1 MAGLFVHKR
10 GNKWEYRFEVAS
22 VDGKRKFVQKSGF
35 TTKKEAIAVGTE
47 VMNKYNNTGI
57 IFQQSDIGFADFIL
71 EWLETIKLNVKPTT
85 YTQYQK
91 RINNHII
98 PSLGKYK
105 LKSITYPVLQKFI
118 NDMYNNE
125 YSRNSLSNIKGIL
138 SSSLDYAVEPMH
150 YISSNPMNH
159 VRLPSI
165 RNHTIKLR
173 QSPHVFISKED
184 MEIIFQRF
192 PEKST
197 AHIPLMIGFKCGLRL
212 GETFGLWWDDID
224 LENKTISINRQIQWK
239 EKDRRD
245 NLSESYWYFTSPK
258 YESYRTITID
268 DKLCELLKR
277 EKERQEK
284 AIVYYDDLYCHNFI
298 SDTNRLNQDGVG
310 KEINLLCLEECG
322 KFTQPRIMQHV
333 STVINKN
340 LGIKF
345 DFHSLRHTHCSML
358 LESGANPKYVQK
370 RLGHK
375 NIQVTLNIY
384 QHLTNN
390 IQLDGNNI
398 INKMF

>member
-35 TTKKEAIAVGTE
+35 ATKKEATAVGTE
-47 VMNKYNNTGI
+47 AMNKYNGSGV
-57 IFQQSDIGFADFIL
+57 IFIQSEIGFADFIL
-71 EWLETIKLNVKPTT
+71 EWLDTIKLNIKPTT

-105 LKSITYPVLQKFI
+105 LKSITAPILQKFI

-150 YISSNPMNH
+150 YISTNPMNH
-159 VRLPSI
+159 VKLPSTRI
-165 RNHTIKLR
+165 QTAKSR

-184 MEIIFQRF
+184 METIFQRF
-192 PEKST
+192 PEKTT
-197 AHIPLMIGFKCGLRL
+197 AHIPLMLGYKCGLRL
-212 GETFGLWWDDID
+212 GEAFGLFWEDID

-239 EKDRRD
+239 EKDKTD
-245 NLSESYWYFTSPK
+245 ASSESYWYFTAPK

-268 DKLCELLKR
+268 DKLCELLER
-277 EKERQEK
+277 EKSRQEK
-284 AIVYYDDLYCHNFI
+284 AKNYYEDLYYHNYI
-298 SDTNRLNQDGVG
+298 NNVNRLNQDGDG
-310 KEINLLCLEECG
+310 QEIHLLCLEECG
-322 KFTQPRIMQHV
+322 KFTQPRIMQYT
-333 STVINKN
+333 SFVINKT

-358 LESGANPKYVQK
+358 LEAGAKPKYVQE

-375 NIQVTLNIY
+375 NIQVTLGIY
-384 QHLTNN
+384 QHLTENM
-390 IQLDGNNI
+390 QQDGDNI
-398 INKMF
+398 INSIF